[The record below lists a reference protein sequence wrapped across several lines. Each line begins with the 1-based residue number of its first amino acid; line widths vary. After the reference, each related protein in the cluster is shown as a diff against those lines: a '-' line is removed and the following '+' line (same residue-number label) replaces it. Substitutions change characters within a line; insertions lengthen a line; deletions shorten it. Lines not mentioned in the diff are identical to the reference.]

1 MKTMKYILGV
11 LLLLAGVSA
20 QAQGKFQPK
29 TTWPFLYEDFLAGN
43 VLNSK
48 GNTIEYDKLNV
59 NVSNSRLYYIKGD
72 DVMEADMATIYV
84 ARVGSDVYL
93 NAMGKLMRVLKETEH
108 GAVLESK
115 EINMD
120 EMQKTS
126 IGYGKSAIASTQNV
140 SAIALEG
147 MTHSAG
153 NEGTINK
160 SLSAFQQEKNSGEDL
175 ALRERLFLIVD
186 GYLVRARKNEV
197 FSDTHFNRDETFK
210 YLKEK
215 KIKWNDVDQ
224 LADLVEFLHGQL

>member
-1 MKTMKYILGV
+1 MLEIRKT
-11 LLLLAGVSA
+11 
-20 QAQGKFQPK
+20 
-29 TTWPFLYEDFLAGN
+29 
-43 VLNSK
+43 
-48 GNTIEYDKLNV
+48 
-59 NVSNSRLYYIKGD
+59 
-72 DVMEADMATIYV
+72 
-84 ARVGSDVYL
+84 
-93 NAMGKLMRVLKETEH
+93 
-108 GAVLESK
+108 
-115 EINMD
+115 
-120 EMQKTS
+120 
-126 IGYGKSAIASTQNV
+126 
-140 SAIALEG
+140 AIALEG